1 MPFGKK
7 KKIDKDQVYAEIKKS
22 IKKLDTEVK
31 KKEAQAREFKDRAK
45 QALIE
50 KNEALAR
57 QYLQRKKN
65 MERQIE
71 KILKIQS
78 NLANQADAIEEA
90 ETLGI
95 ASEAIKMAT
104 EILNRYA
111 DYLKKMD
118 IDGLIEKAEESRYI
132 IEDVGEALADNGMTD
147 YEMEDAINSGIE
159 ELQSEIALEMAGG
172 LAEVPETPS
181 TEIGIEDS
189 LSTTGPEKSAD
200 EVQDELKRLK
210 KELGFES

>member
-210 KELGFES
+210 KE